1 MARQRRLSFEFK
13 RNVVLDFLERRQ
25 GTRELARKHS
35 LSRKLIRVG
44 SKSTKRANLPT
55 KCLGRRPSDVTY
67 PS

>member
-35 LSRKLIRVG
+35 LSRKLIR
-44 SKSTKRANLPT
+44 LW
-55 KCLGRRPSDVTY
+55 GRKVRSGRTY
-67 PS
+67 RRSVWDADPAT